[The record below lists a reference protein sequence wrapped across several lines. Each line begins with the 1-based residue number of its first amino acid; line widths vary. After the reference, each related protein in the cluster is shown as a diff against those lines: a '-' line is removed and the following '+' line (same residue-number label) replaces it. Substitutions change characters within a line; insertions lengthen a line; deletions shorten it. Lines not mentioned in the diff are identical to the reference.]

1 MQCHTM
7 LALLAVLCSAALAST
22 ASTGSDRGTHGE
34 GVTAGGA
41 PCETDLDCQLNG
53 ECTAGACVCDAAWRG
68 ANCSVLALLPAKLV
82 NGYGHTASDVSSW
95 GGQIA
100 RDPSTGRYVAQR
112 QCTALRTHLPS
123 NCMHKFTDQTS
134 ENGAACMHICDMP
147 PCCCTVRCRSPAQPR
162 QITLLAANAAPP

>member
-1 MQCHTM
+1 MHCLRSTARCHAM
-7 LALLAVLCSAALAST
+7 LTLLAVLCSAALASA

-82 NGYGHTASDVSSW
+82 NGYGHTASNVSSW

-112 QCTALRTHLPS
+112 QCTPPRTFGLSACTRSLIERQNMVLH
-123 NCMHKFTDQTS
+123 
-134 ENGAACMHICDMP
+134 AA
-147 PCCCTVRCRSPAQPR
+147 T
-162 QITLLAANAAPP
+162 